1 MRLLKDFG
9 CFNEEMLQD
18 VLDCGS
24 KMCVY
29 SANGVNKVDSFQLK
43 KINKNLLQ
51 KLLHKDGTRR

>member
-1 MRLLKDFG
+1 MRLLKDFA

-29 SANGVNKVDSFQLK
+29 GANGVNKVDSFQLK
-43 KINKNLLQ
+43 KK
-51 KLLHKDGTRR
+51 K